1 MYLLLNLASL
11 HANVSGH
18 LIPSQTASNK
28 WCQDLG
34 SLSADVSKGGPP
46 LLWTHQRESLL
57 RMVVRPINLTVL
69 YFSVVHAG
77 CGNTRREND
86 ERLVP
91 CTHIK

>member
-34 SLSADVSKGGPP
+34 SLSADVSKGDIREALHCFGP
-46 LLWTHQRESLL
+46 T
-57 RMVVRPINLTVL
+57 
-69 YFSVVHAG
+69 SVSHY
-77 CGNTRREND
+77 
-86 ERLVP
+86 
-91 CTHIK
+91 